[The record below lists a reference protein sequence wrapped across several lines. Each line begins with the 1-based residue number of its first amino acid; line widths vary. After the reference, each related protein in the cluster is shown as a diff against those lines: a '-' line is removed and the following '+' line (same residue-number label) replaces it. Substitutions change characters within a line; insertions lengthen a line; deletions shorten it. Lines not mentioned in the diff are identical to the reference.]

1 MKPFPNILRSLAPTL
16 LLAVAAF
23 TQHPVA
29 PTKVNGMYD
38 MTTWTPV
45 PIGGPCNGTAA
56 GCTKVYGFSWMS
68 DGRMVLLTNDYIGQD
83 QKPINRPRAKVSII
97 TNPGTSAAT
106 VQTVASHF
114 KQPAGIVAVNDRI
127 WVTDMDTV
135 YTIPNNSPAA
145 ADTISNRTPR
155 FRTPLSTDYNG
166 HQSPTNFAFN
176 KANCSGFPQGA
187 CNNTNSQAH
196 HYIFTPVYYQ
206 GKFYA
211 SYGDA
216 TGSGSG
222 LANLNSSSY
231 YGGAMLVWD
240 SATTALDTIA
250 NRSFAG
256 GFRSPNGTA
265 LGPNGSIFVSD
276 HNGSWVPM
284 ETITM
289 FKVGAPKMQYGG
301 YRMDPGYTP
310 NFSQAWYARGQAD
323 YVPPV
328 AINRYKRSTP
338 QSGWTAIGQ
347 PYYLTQ
353 GPYAG
358 QLLVG
363 CVNSRGLWRVALDT
377 LPDTTGAQNV
387 QGAVFMFTPGSQNN
401 TLGTGNSQ
409 MDRITQGP
417 DGTIYAGGGRGI
429 GNWAGGASQHLI
441 HVFKPKANPT
451 QFEIMNIRSLADGYE
466 LILNKKVNP
475 GTVTKNRFSVGQ
487 RSWVRQSAYG
497 LGMSPANTGGSMDGV
512 PNFIERAIDSVQVS
526 LDSMRIRL
534 KVSGIQRINQGRRG
548 DSVTHWHTRFLFRG
562 VSFTTQR
569 RQTGSGFDTTYTY
582 HYPISASGDTL
593 YTTEAD
599 YAQNWISNRTWNGG
613 SVAIDTSALPVD
625 TTPDTIP
632 NFIRQR
638 VTNLQNNV
646 WLSRAPGLIRVNVD
660 NMTQPYHV
668 TLRDVAGRVMFR
680 SGETPAQVR
689 AVAIKAPSA
698 TQGVYMIEVRSR
710 DESYYKVVTF

>member
-1 MKPFPNILRSLAPTL
+1 LKPSHLILQALALAL
-16 LLAVAAF
+16 LGSVSA
-23 TQHPVA
+23 QHPVQ
-29 PTKVNGMYD
+29 PTRVNGVYD
-38 MTTWTPV
+38 MTTWTPIA
-45 PIGGPCNGTAA
+45 IGTCNGTGA

-97 TNPGTSAAT
+97 TNPGTTSAT
-106 VQTVASHF
+106 VQTIAPHF
-114 KQPAGIVAVNDRI
+114 KQPGGIVVVNDRI

-135 YTIPNNSPAA
+135 YTIPNNNPAA

-166 HQSPTNFAFN
+166 HLAPTNFAFN
-176 KANCSGFPQGA
+176 KATCSGFPQGA

-216 TGSGSG
+216 TGAGNG
-222 LANLNSSSY
+222 LANLNSSSF

-240 SATTALDTIA
+240 STTTQLDTIT

-265 LGPNGSIFVSD
+265 LGPGGSIFVSD

-301 YRMDPGYTP
+301 YRLDPGFTP

-323 YVPPV
+323 YVPPM
-328 AINRYKRSTP
+328 AINRYRRSP

-387 QGAVFMFTPGSQNN
+387 QGAVFVFTPGSQDN

-409 MDRITQGP
+409 MDRITQGS

-429 GNWAGGASQHLI
+429 GNWASGPSQHLV

-475 GTVTKNRFSVGQ
+475 STVTAGKFSVGQ
-487 RSWVRQSAYG
+487 RNWVRQSAYG
-497 LGMSPANTGGSMDGV
+497 LGFSPNNNPGTMDGT
-512 PNFIERAIDSVQVS
+512 PTFTNRTIDSVQVS

-534 KVSGIQRINQGRRG
+534 KVSGIQRINQERRG
-548 DSVTHWHTRFLFRG
+548 DSVTHWHTRFLFSNTIR
-562 VSFTTQR
+562 SA
-569 RQTGSGFDTTYTY
+569 TGDS
-582 HYPISASGDTL
+582 I

-599 YAQNWISNRTWNGG
+599 YAQNWISNRTWTGG
-613 SVAIDTSALPVD
+613 RLQYDTVVVSVNPR
-625 TTPDTIP
+625 
-632 NFIRQR
+632 NR
-638 VTNLQNNV
+638 VSLLQDNV
-646 WLSRAPGLIRVNVD
+646 WLARAPGVLHVNVD
-660 NMTQPYHV
+660 NMTQSYQV
-668 TLRDVAGRVMFR
+668 TLRDLKGRTVFQR
-680 SGETPAQVR
+680 KDIPQNVR
-689 AVAIKAPSA
+689 ATEIRAPGA
-698 TQGVYMIEVRSR
+698 TQAVYTVEILSAGEAYS
-710 DESYYKVVTF
+710 KVVTF